1 MRAFDKRINPLLR
14 ILPYIQ
20 IKQVD
25 IANVVVWVGIKT
37 TSRELRFG
45 NPQNAPMYLGIA
57 NAG

>member
-1 MRAFDKRINPLLR
+1 MHKCIHPLLR
-14 ILPYIQ
+14 VLPYIQ

-45 NPQNAPMYLGIA
+45 NPQNAPMHLGIA